1 MTNSLLSGLT
11 GETARIL
18 PEGSDIPMTS
28 QTEKRLL
35 THSAMACARR
45 CLRQYFYRYEI
56 ALRSRREATAL
67 RLGAAVHLGLELW
80 SKGATPEAAMLA
92 ATDGYATCP
101 PWAEPYEWQTE
112 RETVANLLAGYF
124 WRYGNDT
131 LEYVE
136 IEKPWSMPL
145 VNPATGR
152 ESRTY
157 QLAGKRDGLVRV
169 PDARLFVLERKTT
182 GEEIGPD
189 SEYWLRL
196 RCDQQI
202 SLYTLSAL
210 HEGHD
215 VSGVLY
221 DVIRKPTIR
230 PRQIP
235 LLDEAGLKMV
245 VDEATGERMF
255 NKDGKPRQSAGPGM
269 KLATRQET
277 PEEFGAR
284 LLADI
289 EERPDY
295 YFQRREVPRLEDDL
309 QAFRLE
315 CWQQAQLLSDCRRWG
330 RWFRNVGRNTCSFC
344 EYSRLCLQSITVVPE
359 APPDG
364 FEIANNVHPELTEG
378 EEG

>member
-1 MTNSLLSGLT
+1 
-11 GETARIL
+11 
-18 PEGSDIPMTS
+18 
-28 QTEKRLL
+28 
-35 THSAMACARR
+35 MACARR
-45 CLRQYFYRYEI
+45 CLRQYFYRYEL
-56 ALRSRREATAL
+56 ALRSRRDAAAL
-67 RLGAAVHLGLELW
+67 RLGAAVHVGLEFW
-80 SKGATPEAAMLA
+80 SRGTPADQAILA
-92 ATDGYATCP
+92 ATKGYETCP
-101 PWAEPYEWQTE
+101 AWADSYDWQIE
-112 RETVANLLAGYF
+112 REIVANLLAGYF
-124 WRYGNDT
+124 WRYGNDV

-136 IEKPWSMPL
+136 IEKPWEMPL

-157 QLAGKRDGLVRV
+157 QLAGKRDGLVRATE
-169 PDARLFVLERKTT
+169 D
-182 GEEIGPD
+182 IGPD

-235 LLDEAGLKMV
+235 LLDEASLKMV

-344 EYSRLCLQSITVVPE
+344 EYSRLCLQSITVAPE

-364 FEIANNVHPELTEG
+364 FEIVNDVHPELAEG
-378 EEG
+378 EE

>member
-1 MTNSLLSGLT
+1 MTNHSM
-11 GETARIL
+11 R
-18 PEGSDIPMTS
+18 
-28 QTEKRLL
+28 RLL

-45 CLRQYFYRYEI
+45 CLRQYFYRYEL
-56 ALRSRREATAL
+56 ALRSRRDAAAL
-67 RLGAAVHLGLELW
+67 RLGAAVHVGLEFW
-80 SKGATPEAAMLA
+80 SRGTPADQAILA
-92 ATDGYATCP
+92 ATKGYETCP
-101 PWAEPYEWQTE
+101 AWADSYDWQIE
-112 RETVANLLAGYF
+112 REIVANLLAGYF
-124 WRYGNDT
+124 WRYGNDV

-136 IEKPWSMPL
+136 IEKPWEMPL

-157 QLAGKRDGLVRV
+157 QLAGKRDGLVRAT
-169 PDARLFVLERKTT
+169 DARLFVLERKTT
-182 GEEIGPD
+182 GEDIGPD

-235 LLDEAGLKMV
+235 LLDEASLKMV